1 MVSVLPK
8 LIYRLNAIPVKIPA
22 GYFVEINKLIQKFKI
37 YMERQTP
44 KTANTVLKGRNK
56 VGGLTLFD
64 FKTQYKL
71 Q

>member
-1 MVSVLPK
+1 
-8 LIYRLNAIPVKIPA
+8 
-22 GYFVEINKLIQKFKI
+22 
-37 YMERQTP
+37 MERQTP

-64 FKTQYKL
+64 FKTHYKL